1 MPIDPSQTAIFPI
14 QDSLV
19 SPQPQALQGDAKD
32 ASQDS
37 PFGPAYVLDLG
48 LQTAASMV
56 AVATVPFV
64 GSSAAQ
70 ALADLP
76 PLKSMGIADLTEL
89 SLQHLLD
96 PTAADNSG
104 ESQ

>member
-1 MPIDPSQTAIFPI
+1 MPIDPSLTAIFPI
-14 QDSLV
+14 QDSSESLK
-19 SPQPQALQGDAKD
+19 PQASQSGAKEE
-32 ASQDS
+32 SQDS
-37 PFGPAYVLDLG
+37 PFGPAYVLELG
-48 LQTAASMV
+48 IQTAASLV

-64 GSSAAQ
+64 GTSAAQ

-76 PLKSMGIADLTEL
+76 PLKSMGVADLTEL

-96 PTAADNSG
+96 PSAADNSG

>member
-14 QDSLV
+14 QDSLA
-19 SPQPQALQGDAKD
+19 SLLPQALQGDAKE

-48 LQTAASMV
+48 LQTAASLV

-76 PLKSMGIADLTEL
+76 PLRSMGVADLTVL
-89 SLQHLLD
+89 SLQHLLA
-96 PTAADNSG
+96 PSAADNSD